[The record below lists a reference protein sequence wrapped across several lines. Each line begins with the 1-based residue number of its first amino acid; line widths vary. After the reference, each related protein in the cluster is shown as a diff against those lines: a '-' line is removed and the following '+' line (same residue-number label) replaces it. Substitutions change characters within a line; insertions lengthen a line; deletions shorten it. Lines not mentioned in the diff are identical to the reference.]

1 MSWDEFFASWETRE
15 SYAVIVF
22 MIIAF
27 LLGLLVGSLLR
38 GPRIRRLK
46 RELQDSNQKLEAVR
60 LEMGGMKDQLD
71 EKEAQVERARFEA
84 EEAGAKAEALELDKA
99 RLYKE
104 VYNVNQEIEKLQ
116 TANKSYLANIEQL
129 NDQVLGL
136 QTRNEQLAQSEQPL
150 QIAPEPLADEGPE
163 PVEQPEPV
171 PQPEPEVLLTDGAD
185 IRVAAPAIVET
196 SGGTDTESRMATFE
210 ARLDALARE
219 NTSLRSELDALKQ
232 QERGFDVP
240 AGNALAFELDPDM
253 EPKVDV
259 SSEKDVLRDKIILSD
274 QPHDDLTR
282 IDGIGPFVA
291 RQLNDAGITTFEQ
304 IAHWSEEQIEA
315 VTRQIGYFPGRIAK
329 DNWVGQAAR
338 LANEPN
344 EIPTAQDDLK
354 IIEGIGPKITQLLN
368 NAGIHTWQ
376 ELAAA
381 EISQLKAILDAAGEH
396 YRIHDPGTWP
406 AQARLAAEGRWEELK
421 QYQDELKGGREVD

>member
-46 RELQDSNQKLEAVR
+46 RELEESNQKLEAVR

-136 QTRNEQLAQSEQPL
+136 QTRNEQLAQSEGSL

-163 PVEQPEPV
+163 PVEQPDPV

-291 RQLNDAGITTFEQ
+291 RQLNDAGITTFGQ

-315 VTRQIGYFPGRIAK
+315 ITRQIGYFPGRIAK

-338 LANEPN
+338 LANEPS

-368 NAGIHTWQ
+368 NAGINTWQ